1 MSDKPAT
8 KALDTS
14 EDNKYQLDD
23 EDIRSILLAER
34 VEAIFRDIN
43 DNKPLRGKEDEFYTY
58 KRLGPLRA
66 SALIILLF

>member
-1 MSDKPAT
+1 MDG
-8 KALDTS
+8 KAGSKADDTIV
-14 EDNKYQLDD
+14 DNNYQLDD

-34 VEAIFRDIN
+34 VEAIFRDIH

-58 KRLGPLRA
+58 KRMGPLRT